1 MGFDFV
7 GLYMLSFMAFL
18 VHNGI
23 YPKNLNAVWKLP
35 VMNYKLTITC
45 LYINLKFQNY
55 LNQALIYEFTNYIN
69 SLVNEGISDAH
80 FLGGG

>member
-18 VHNGI
+18 VRNGI
-23 YPKNLNAVWKLP
+23 YPKNLNAVWKLS

-69 SLVNEGISDAH
+69 SLVNEGNSDAH